1 MLPRATQGNDV
12 GTQYASVIF
21 AHTEEQRAT
30 ALARVAALQSLLD
43 AGAVKGLAGGRVA
56 TAVRPATTFYA
67 AHEEHQRYLENNPRG
82 YCNHMKRFQWP
93 SA

>member
-1 MLPRATQGNDV
+1 M

-30 ALARVAALQSLLD
+30 ALARVAKLQALLD
-43 AGAVKGLAGGRVA
+43 IGAVKGLAGGRVA
-56 TAVRPATTFYA
+56 TEVRPTTQFYA
-67 AHEEHQRYLENNPRG
+67 AHAEHQRYLENNPRG
-82 YCNHMKRFQWP
+82 YCNHMRRFDWP